1 MSLADRTTQSL
12 YEHPEGTDEMPQD
25 PDGSRSICAIQTCK
39 EFVEVGHGLHPYRRG
54 LYARHAQRIPRTCP
68 ILPAHGRRGRRDP
81 PAPLHGMRGPDP
93 PTSSSPSQ
101 PSGTNTAAQPHSASK
116 NHLRIPRFITNPPVT
131 LKAPLNLSRADP
143 ADYVRALSP
152 PCLSFPLLQ
161 VPHTHTLVY
170 PPCPF
175 APLAPSSF
183 PVGVPGPKGRKAIAY
198 KAAVTY

>member
-143 ADYVRALSP
+143 ADYVRAFLPLVCPSPHIHPCTPPAPLPLSP
-152 PCLSFPLLQ
+152 PRPSQSVFLVRREGRRS
-161 VPHTHTLVY
+161 HT
-170 PPCPF
+170 
-175 APLAPSSF
+175 
-183 PVGVPGPKGRKAIAY
+183 
-198 KAAVTY
+198 